1 MHKGRYVG
9 WHFTD
14 FYWSA
19 AGLEVKWT
27 RTRRRHAR
35 QPALHLMRS
44 ERSMQH
50 IAFVLLEHVSM
61 IVWCRTSCHH
71 ASRNVAFHDIVMTCT
86 HARTHACTLEQ
97 LACMPMTPQYVIVAY
112 GSCMF
117 AQMCVDLNAFVGAW
131 SSSKID
137 RSKLCRWC
145 RKSMQPTYVRYV
157 TRLTGHTGSQM
168 HHVVGWIHNKLAV
181 PQEDVMFTTRLHN
194 RCVWSSF
201 NCMRCYLVLN

>member
-1 MHKGRYVG
+1 MSATCIKVDMWVG
-9 WHFTD
+9 ILRTFTD
-14 FYWSA
+14 RLLGWKWNEPVL
-19 AGLEVKWT
+19 AGGMLANPLCIWCDPNGQCST
-27 RTRRRHAR
+27 
-35 QPALHLMRS
+35 LHLY
-44 ERSMQH
+44 
-50 IAFVLLEHVSM
+50 LEHVSM
-61 IVWCRTSCHH
+61 IVWCRTLCHH

-201 NCMRCYLVLN
+201 NCMHCY